1 VKSVTFCKG
10 IVPGKEKFDHSPPF
24 IRLQSADEFFALRW
38 RVVFCVLCCMQLK
51 DHTTTIIQLVVQTL
65 CFITSLF
72 SNMKPEEKATI
83 PSSLKCNATSKF
95 AVMDAPGVSQP
106 SSSVKANKEGLQGR
120 RAKASSGPKMD
131 AGLKLG
137 GDSFMKRTKNPD
149 WLNQRMDVYQKIQQ
163 RRAEELTKKTP
174 VPITVTLPDGKVI
187 SEDKEGNP
195 LQAWK
200 TSPYDVAVTISQ
212 GLADA
217 ATVAR
222 VTYEAY
228 CDDYS
233 PAEDGM
239 EGEDT
244 LSDAMADAGLEKS
257 DSDKTL
263 LWDMTRPLVGRVAKL
278 EFLKFETD
286 QDAKTVFW
294 HSSAHMMGEALEHL
308 YGCKLTI
315 GPPLAGGF
323 YYDSYMGTDA
333 FREEDC
339 KFDRHVTMMYFVCP
353 LFSFIFLVIDKP
365 VEEEVSKI
373 VKQKQQFERMV
384 ITKEEG
390 LELFADN
397 PFKQSILKTKV
408 PDNGRTTVYRC
419 GDLIDLCRG
428 PHVVHTGK
436 IKAFA
441 ATRHSATNWLGNTDN
456 DTLQRMYGISFPDKK
471 MLKVWQE
478 NQEKVGDGWT
488 LLDTTLAMRIQRNLI
503 HGLHYD
509 RKHSSADSSEPCLPS
524 TSICCICAGYD
535 SFLTF
540 FYRY

>member
-1 VKSVTFCKG
+1 
-10 IVPGKEKFDHSPPF
+10 
-24 IRLQSADEFFALRW
+24 
-38 RVVFCVLCCMQLK
+38 
-51 DHTTTIIQLVVQTL
+51 
-65 CFITSLF
+65 
-72 SNMKPEEKATI
+72 MKAEEKATI
-83 PSSLKCNATSKF
+83 SSSLKCNATSKF

-120 RAKASSGPKMD
+120 RAKASFGPKMD

-137 GDSFMKRTKNPD
+137 GDSFVKRTKDPD
-149 WLNQRMDVYQKIQQ
+149 WLKQRMDVYQKIQQ
-163 RRAEELTKKTP
+163 RRAEELTKKTL

-187 SEDKEGNP
+187 SADKEGNP

-222 VTYEAY
+222 VTYESY

-263 LWDMTRPLVGRVAKL
+263 LWDMTRPLVGQVAKL

-339 KFDRHVTMMYFVCP
+339 KFNRNVT
-353 LFSFIFLVIDKP
+353 
-365 VEEEVSKI
+365 
-373 VKQKQQFERMV
+373 
-384 ITKEEG
+384 
-390 LELFADN
+390 
-397 PFKQSILKTKV
+397 
-408 PDNGRTTVYRC
+408 
-419 GDLIDLCRG
+419 
-428 PHVVHTGK
+428 
-436 IKAFA
+436 
-441 ATRHSATNWLGNTDN
+441 
-456 DTLQRMYGISFPDKK
+456 
-471 MLKVWQE
+471 
-478 NQEKVGDGWT
+478 
-488 LLDTTLAMRIQRNLI
+488 
-503 HGLHYD
+503 
-509 RKHSSADSSEPCLPS
+509 
-524 TSICCICAGYD
+524 
-535 SFLTF
+535 
-540 FYRY
+540 